1 MWALAIL
8 ATMALAGVFVMLAV
22 VALIFKIAIWLIV
35 LPFRLLFW
43 LPMLLVK
50 LVLGAVGALLLAVG
64 LAVGG
69 VLLAIGIVVAVLLPL
84 MPLLVVGGLIWLIY
98 RSTSTGGP
106 GGGIVQPVARS

>member
-8 ATMALAGVFVMLAV
+8 ATMALAGLFLTLAV
-22 VALIFKIAIWLIV
+22 VVLIFKIAIWLIV

-50 LVLGAVGALLLAVG
+50 IVLGGVGALLLAVG
-64 LAVGG
+64 LAIGG

-84 MPLLVVGGLIWLIY
+84 MPLLIVGGVIWLIY
-98 RSTSTGGP
+98 RASRPAGGRV
-106 GGGIVQPVARS
+106 VQSVARS